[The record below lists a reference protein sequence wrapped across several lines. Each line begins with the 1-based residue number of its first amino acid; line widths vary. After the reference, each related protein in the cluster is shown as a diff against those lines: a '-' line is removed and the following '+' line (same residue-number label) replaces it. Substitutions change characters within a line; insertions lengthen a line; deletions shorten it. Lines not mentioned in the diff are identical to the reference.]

1 MTIERNDI
9 LAVIPTYNNEKT
21 LARVIG
27 EVRRYCTDVLVVND
41 GSTDSTAGIIAG
53 AGVGSISY
61 APNRGKGYALR
72 RALRYAAEHGYRYML
87 TIDSDG
93 QHSPRTSRNSSK
105 RSQRPPTH
113 CSWGHAT

>member
-41 GSTDSTAGIIAG
+41 GSTDSTAGILSLIH
-53 AGVGSISY
+53 I
-61 APNRGKGYALR
+61 
-72 RALRYAAEHGYRYML
+72 
-87 TIDSDG
+87 
-93 QHSPRTSRNSSK
+93 
-105 RSQRPPTH
+105 
-113 CSWGHAT
+113 

>member
-27 EVRRYCTDVLVVND
+27 DVRRYCTDVLVVND

-61 APNRGKGYALR
+61 APNRA
-72 RALRYAAEHGYRYML
+72 RATPCAGRCA
-87 TIDSDG
+87 T
-93 QHSPRTSRNSSK
+93 PRST
-105 RSQRPPTH
+105 
-113 CSWGHAT
+113 ATVTC